1 MSSIVSRRNILRR
14 IIHLMCAEIAE
25 RLIAD
30 VQNTR
35 KRKWVR
41 DWISKREQFGASALL
56 LKELAEEDHS
66 TYRNIMRISQTK
78 FDELLQMIS
87 PAITK
92 INTPM
97 RNAIP
102 SNTKLEITLRYFAS
116 GDSLM
121 TLEYLFRVP
130 HNTISKF
137 LPEVLKAIYNA
148 LSTFIKSSL

>member
-1 MSSIVSRRNILRR
+1 
-14 IIHLMCAEIAE
+14 MCAEIAE

-102 SNTKLEITLRYFAS
+102 SNTKLEITLRYLAS

-121 TLEYLFRVP
+121 TGVF
-130 HNTISKF
+130 IQSSSQ
-137 LPEVLKAIYNA
+137 YN
-148 LSTFIKSSL
+148 I

>member
-1 MSSIVSRRNILRR
+1 MSSISSRRNILKR
-14 IIHLMCAEIAE
+14 IIRLTCAELAKQ
-25 RLIAD
+25 LIAN

-41 DWISKREQFGASALL
+41 DWIRKREQFGASALL
-56 LKELAEEDHS
+56 LKELAEEDHFA
-66 TYRNIMRISQTK
+66 YRNIMRISQTK
-78 FDELLQMIS
+78 FDELLQMVS

-102 SNTKLEITLRYFAS
+102 SNTKLEITLRYLAS

-130 HNTISKF
+130 HNTISTF
-137 LPEVLKAIYNA
+137 LPEVLIAIYNA
-148 LSTFIKSSL
+148 LSTFIKVS